1 MHTIGALVR
10 NEPIKRQIIETTQ
23 LICRAD
29 QLTGFYIWSKLLRL
43 MSQETG
49 FEAGNILIIYEILF
63 VFHGIFLV
71 FQETFLVFYNTFLA
85 FYEIFLVFCE
95 TFLAFHEIFLV
106 FYKTFAVFQKSFLV
120 FQERF
125 LAFKERFFAPI
136 GQRSHQSY
144 SVKKGVQNPQEN
156 TCGRVSF
163 LMKLQACSPA
173 TLFKKILWH
182 RCFPVDFAKFLRI
195 SLLQNTSGECFWK

>member
-1 MHTIGALVR
+1 M
-10 NEPIKRQIIETTQ
+10 IETFAFNES
-23 LICRAD
+23 RD
-29 QLTGFYIWSKLLRL
+29 WFRGWKYFDNLR
-43 MSQETG
+43 
-49 FEAGNILIIYEILF
+49 
-63 VFHGIFLV
+63 
-71 FQETFLVFYNTFLA
+71 NTFC
-85 FYEIFLVFCE
+85 FSRNIFSISRNIFSVLQHIFS
-95 TFLAFHEIFLV
+95 FLRNIFSVLRNIFSISRNIFSV
-106 FYKTFAVFQKSFLV
+106 YKTFAVFQKSFLV